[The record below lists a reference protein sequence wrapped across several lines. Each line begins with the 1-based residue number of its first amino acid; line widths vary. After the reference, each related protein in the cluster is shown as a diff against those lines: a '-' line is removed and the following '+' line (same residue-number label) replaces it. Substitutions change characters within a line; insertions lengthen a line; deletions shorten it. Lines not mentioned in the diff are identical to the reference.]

1 MVEEQLEALKT
12 AIENE
17 DKEQVTETFEDVAAA
32 FGQRRQRSEAL
43 NTLARNIRD
52 YEADGS
58 DPVKQAEAYFTRSL
72 EASQQRIELNQV
84 ILSYITESVDKT
96 EAIEVID
103 TTLAAESEL
112 TESMKTVSSV
122 ETDVDLPPALAIEG
136 FEDLEIPKETEVTE
150 TITINN
156 YGHSAARDV
165 TLTLESGLNVELTET
180 SVAEIPAEDSITVNI
195 IGTPASTG
203 EHTLVLEVA
212 GEVVRTSREVTVV
225 VADRSEYLVAAQEQ
239 VDDLLALVRDF
250 KDENGTSKS
259 DDGGGG
265 LNGIENKLATADK
278 RIGHLLDAIDDGDD
292 PDEVADRINALQN
305 LVGTIPQHARGIRGV
320 HITEGEAALLIA
332 DAKAING
339 TLDSAID
346 AKQ

>member
-17 DKEQVTETFEDVAAA
+17 DKEQVTETFEEVMAA
-32 FGQRRQRSEAL
+32 FSQRRQQSEAL

-58 DPVKQAEAYFTRSL
+58 DSTKQAEAYFTRSL
-72 EASQQRIELNQV
+72 EAGQQRIELNQV
-84 ILSYITESVDKT
+84 ILSYITESIDEA
-96 EAIEVID
+96 EAIEAID
-103 TTLAAESEL
+103 ATMATESEL
-112 TESMKTVSSV
+112 TKSMETVSSV
-122 ETDVDLPPALAIEG
+122 DTETALPPALAIEG
-136 FEDLEIPKETEVTE
+136 LEDQEIPKETEVTE
-150 TITINN
+150 SVTINN

-165 TLTLESGLNVELTET
+165 TLALETALNVELTET
-180 SVAEIPAEDSITVNI
+180 SIDEIPSEDSITVDV

-203 EHTLVLEVA
+203 EYTLALEVA
-212 GEVVRTSREVTVV
+212 GKVTRASREVTVA
-225 VADRSEYLVAAQEQ
+225 VADRSEYLVVAREQ
-239 VDDLLALVRDF
+239 VNDLLALVRDL
-250 KDENGTSKS
+250 KDEDRPSR
-259 DDGGGG
+259 DGDGGG
-265 LNGIENKLATADK
+265 LNGIENKLTTADK

-292 PDEVADRINALQN
+292 PEEVADRINALQN
-305 LVGTIPQHARGIRGV
+305 LVGTIPQHARGITGV
-320 HITEGEAALLIA
+320 HITEGEAALLIT